1 MNTKKKTK
9 FLSVLLTLVMLVGL
23 VPTTVFAWTA
33 PTLSGNGG
41 DAWNIQLSD
50 EGVLSWNTIS
60 EATSYDIY
68 VDKTAMGG
76 TVTKIQGVT
85 GTSYNLINRFKEL
98 KLENGTYYFQ
108 IKANGPNTTS
118 STISFKYVSP
128 QDKLSEPRNLRWEGT
143 IAKWD
148 SVANA
153 TGYEVKLYTDD
164 GYLQLSKT
172 ATTTQYDWTTEA
184 ADGRWFEV
192 VATADNYRDSNPA
205 EGPKYGT
212 YSWTAP
218 TLTGGKA
225 EWNVQLSDDGMLKW
239 NDMGSATYD
248 IEVEKTAM
256 GGTVTNIYSINTNTY
271 NLINRFKT
279 LKLEN
284 GTYYFT
290 IKANDT
296 SEISGTISFRYV
308 SPESK
313 LSAPQNL
320 RWDGTVAKWDSVANA
335 TGYTVILYTSS
346 GSVQLSKT
354 TSETQY
360 NWDTEAA
367 DGRWFK
373 VVATADNYR
382 DSNAAESPKYVVV
395 SYSIGAYPYDATV
408 SQTQAGGQVY
418 LSTDKGTDGW
428 SSDGYIKKATE
439 GTTVT
444 LNANPAPGYKFV
456 EWRQG
461 TAGATISTDA
471 NYQFTASE
479 NKYLYAVFEAIST
492 TEYQIELQVFD
503 ITYTANHTGGT
514 VKVQTNKGSADGTN
528 PKAYA
533 TKDTAVTI
541 TATPAAGYEFVAW
554 KKWTP
559 HNATAFSTDATYTFT
574 ATDTVVDPSENP
586 PLFLYAVFQETQPQA
601 TTYEINCVSHNLS
614 SNEIGGK
621 VFLETDKGG
630 TGYAT
635 SQQKYATENTTVR
648 LIAVAEP
655 GYQFVAWRK
664 GTPTDANATVS
675 TNTEYQFTATEAV
688 WMYAVFEYTPDCTIE
703 CIPFDITGGINNGQ
717 NNVGGTVSIQ
727 TDKGTASGTIT
738 QSLKATRNS
747 SVTVNAVAASGYEF
761 LGWKK
766 ASPYVQDFVSTT
778 ASYTFNINEELYLY
792 AVFQKIPPV
801 VGGFIDFL
809 TTDNNVCFAETDES
823 GFMRVNLFGN
833 GKAMKLSLVYRTDN
847 LDLKFDGWYTAKEG
861 GEKVTEDTVFNGYT
875 ILYDRWTEANIDNA
889 KIITAI
895 EIPNSALVNGYTEIE
910 YINASSVVNMP
921 GVVNS
926 KVYAV
931 YNGLN
936 AYGSQVTGAETIDT
950 SKDYSVVTTVKLQD
964 GYYFAPNISLTAQ
977 HGVRAGVTYRAIVD
991 GVGVT
996 TNTWNNFATS
1006 VDICINFP
1014 AGGNNVGFT
1023 TEPVG
1028 GTVNENEPYNFT
1040 WEVSG
1045 QPTAAELQMKN
1056 GSEWAKADDL
1066 NINQTNGTISAQT
1079 GTKTYRI
1086 LVTYGNSGSIY
1097 CNEFTVTWLADV
1109 QNTFSMSPVSGSVK
1123 NGTDYYYTWACVQTP
1138 ATANL
1143 ERKNGNSWD
1152 DLGTATSRKITYDNN
1167 YADTTQTFRI
1177 KATMAG
1183 GNPFYSDEFTVT
1195 YKATPLFAVQPGN
1208 GKVAVGS
1215 TYTVNYT
1222 VQTSA
1227 GDGEFD
1233 GNNSVLQTKNGGNW
1247 ENVSTPVYATETVVP
1262 AQNSATTETYRVG
1275 IKIGSNELL
1284 YSEEFTVQWID
1295 DYTFELDQNSL
1306 AWGSIAKSD
1315 VYDGKII
1322 KVMPTGTKEGTLKY
1336 SDPTNFT
1343 VQEWSSPYGYKT
1355 LTFTPKTDITAG
1367 THNESVHVWVT
1378 SDGSN
1383 EFEKKTVNLSI
1394 TIEAPTYTVSF
1405 DKNGGSGS
1413 MDSVYNVSGSYEL
1426 PTCTFTAPDGKEFRV
1441 WQVNGGAERNPGESI
1456 TVTGNT
1462 VLTALWKNIPVVS
1475 GYTITFAAGDGS
1487 GTMNPVAGASGTYHL
1502 PACTF
1507 TAPSGKQ
1514 FKAWQ
1519 VGGQEL
1525 QPGQTITVSANVT
1538 VTALWQNIPASYHT
1552 VYFSSANVCGVSGSY
1567 NATQYV
1573 EQGQAMTDIIVTAN
1587 DGYYFPDN
1595 LYVQGAGNGVSV
1607 TRNSYTQVT
1616 ISGTPSANVA
1626 IQFGPN
1632 TKQKEATPNTVT
1644 FEATGADTGNLCNL
1658 ENGVSYSVTGAANA
1672 EFTASGNTYA
1682 LTNVVPGTLNI
1693 VKKATDTNTKLDS
1706 DAHTYSVGKT
1716 NTIPNCYGYGCSNA
1730 SNNDGK
1736 ITGVNADMEYQKAG
1750 DNGWTPGTGSNI
1762 TGLTP
1767 GTYYVRYK
1775 ASNIN
1780 LAGNPKTITIAAY
1793 NVPALTGT
1801 VTITGDAKFGEQLTA
1816 DVSGITN
1823 NTGTLSYQ
1831 WVRNA
1836 SNIYSA
1842 TGEKYTLVADDIGN
1856 SIKVVVSSSVE
1867 SGSITSDA
1875 TATVEKADGPVAP
1888 TGLAGVAPTSDGGSD
1903 GKITGTATTMEYS
1916 SDSSFANPTGTV
1928 CPDTETTGL
1937 SAGTYYVRVKETTTH
1952 KAGAAAIVVVPAY
1965 SAPITYTVT
1974 FAAGGGTG
1982 TMADVTGISGE
1993 YTLPAN
1999 GFTAPDGKQFKAWSV
2014 DGVEKAV
2021 GDKIT
2026 VTADTTVTAIWE
2038 DIPATLYTITFNAN
2052 GGSVTPATATTA
2064 ADGKLTSLP
2073 TPTRSGSYTFKS
2085 WYTAL
2090 SGGTQVTT
2098 DTVFNADITIYAQW
2112 TYTGGGGGRSTSRY
2126 TVSFESNGGS
2136 KVSNQTVT
2144 RNSVM
2149 KEPTAPTKENFDF
2162 DGWYSDKELK
2172 TKYDFSAKV
2181 TKSFTLYA
2189 KWTEKDNSVNQIILT
2204 IGKKDAQVFGKAKSN
2219 DVAPKI
2225 EKDRTML
2232 PARFVAENLGAK
2244 VEWDGEK
2251 QLVTITGKNLKTDE
2265 NVTILITIGS
2275 ATVKVNGKEIKL
2287 DSPAFIE
2294 NDRTYTPIRFIS
2306 ESLGASV
2313 EWVEKDQKVIITKPE
2328 IKKAETK

>member
-1 MNTKKKTK
+1 MNTKMKMRT
-9 FLSVLLTLVMLVGL
+9 LSLLLCFVMLVGL

-60 EATSYDIY
+60 AATSYDIY

-118 STISFKYVSP
+118 PTISFKYVSP

-225 EWNVQLSDDGMLKW
+225 EWNVQLSDDGRLKW

-296 SEISGTISFRYV
+296 SKTSGTISFRYV

-346 GSVQLSKT
+346 GSVQLNKT

-574 ATDTVVDPSENP
+574 ATDTVVNPSENP

-717 NNVGGTVSIQ
+717 SGVGGTVSIQ

-766 ASPYVQDFVSTT
+766 ASPYVQDFVATT
-778 ASYTFNINEELYLY
+778 ASYTFDINEELYLY
-792 AVFQKIPPV
+792 AVFQEAA
-801 VGGFIDFL
+801 
-809 TTDNNVCFAETDES
+809 NV
-823 GFMRVNLFGN
+823 
-833 GKAMKLSLVYRTDN
+833 
-847 LDLKFDGWYTAKEG
+847 
-861 GEKVTEDTVFNGYT
+861 
-875 ILYDRWTEANIDNA
+875 
-889 KIITAI
+889 
-895 EIPNSALVNGYTEIE
+895 
-910 YINASSVVNMP
+910 
-921 GVVNS
+921 
-926 KVYAV
+926 
-931 YNGLN
+931 
-936 AYGSQVTGAETIDT
+936 
-950 SKDYSVVTTVKLQD
+950 
-964 GYYFAPNISLTAQ
+964 
-977 HGVRAGVTYRAIVD
+977 
-991 GVGVT
+991 
-996 TNTWNNFATS
+996 
-1006 VDICINFP
+1006 
-1014 AGGNNVGFT
+1014 
-1023 TEPVG
+1023 
-1028 GTVNENEPYNFT
+1028 
-1040 WEVSG
+1040 
-1045 QPTAAELQMKN
+1045 
-1056 GSEWAKADDL
+1056 
-1066 NINQTNGTISAQT
+1066 
-1079 GTKTYRI
+1079 
-1086 LVTYGNSGSIY
+1086 
-1097 CNEFTVTWLADV
+1097 
-1109 QNTFSMSPVSGSVK
+1109 
-1123 NGTDYYYTWACVQTP
+1123 
-1138 ATANL
+1138 
-1143 ERKNGNSWD
+1143 
-1152 DLGTATSRKITYDNN
+1152 
-1167 YADTTQTFRI
+1167 
-1177 KATMAG
+1177 
-1183 GNPFYSDEFTVT
+1183 
-1195 YKATPLFAVQPGN
+1195 
-1208 GKVAVGS
+1208 
-1215 TYTVNYT
+1215 
-1222 VQTSA
+1222 
-1227 GDGEFD
+1227 
-1233 GNNSVLQTKNGGNW
+1233 
-1247 ENVSTPVYATETVVP
+1247 
-1262 AQNSATTETYRVG
+1262 
-1275 IKIGSNELL
+1275 
-1284 YSEEFTVQWID
+1284 
-1295 DYTFELDQNSL
+1295 
-1306 AWGSIAKSD
+1306 
-1315 VYDGKII
+1315 
-1322 KVMPTGTKEGTLKY
+1322 
-1336 SDPTNFT
+1336 
-1343 VQEWSSPYGYKT
+1343 
-1355 LTFTPKTDITAG
+1355 
-1367 THNESVHVWVT
+1367 
-1378 SDGSN
+1378 
-1383 EFEKKTVNLSI
+1383 
-1394 TIEAPTYTVSF
+1394 PTYTVSF
-1405 DKNGGSGS
+1405 AANGGTGTMADVTGISGE
-1413 MDSVYNVSGSYEL
+1413 YTL
-1426 PTCTFTAPDGKEFRV
+1426 PENGFTAPDGKQFKAWSVSGTEKAV
-1441 WQVNGGAERNPGESI
+1441 GDKI
-1456 TVTGNT
+1456 TVTANT
-1462 VLTALWKNIPVVS
+1462 TVTAIWEAVEYNVTVTGGTASVGAGTPITKATMGTTVTLTADPAPSGKMFDKWVVTGVVVADANNATTTFVMPAGNVTAEATYKDIPVVT
-1475 GYTITFAAGDGS
+1475 YTVTFDANGGTGSMAA
-1487 GTMNPVAGASGTYHL
+1487 ASGVSGDYVL
-1502 PACTF
+1502 PVCGF
-1507 TAPSGKQ
+1507 TAPNGKQ
-1514 FKAWQ
+1514 FKAWSVNGSEKA
-1519 VGGQEL
+1519 VGDK
-1525 QPGQTITVSANVT
+1525 ITVSANTV
-1538 VTALWQNIPASYHT
+1538 VTAIWENIP
-1552 VYFSSANVCGVSGSY
+1552 
-1567 NATQYV
+1567 
-1573 EQGQAMTDIIVTAN
+1573 VT
-1587 DGYYFPDN
+1587 Y
-1595 LYVQGAGNGVSV
+1595 
-1607 TRNSYTQVT
+1607 
-1616 ISGTPSANVA
+1616 
-1626 IQFGPN
+1626 
-1632 TKQKEATPNTVT
+1632 
-1644 FEATGADTGNLCNL
+1644 
-1658 ENGVSYSVTGAANA
+1658 
-1672 EFTASGNTYA
+1672 
-1682 LTNVVPGTLNI
+1682 
-1693 VKKATDTNTKLDS
+1693 
-1706 DAHTYSVGKT
+1706 
-1716 NTIPNCYGYGCSNA
+1716 
-1730 SNNDGK
+1730 
-1736 ITGVNADMEYQKAG
+1736 
-1750 DNGWTPGTGSNI
+1750 
-1762 TGLTP
+1762 
-1767 GTYYVRYK
+1767 
-1775 ASNIN
+1775 
-1780 LAGNPKTITIAAY
+1780 
-1793 NVPALTGT
+1793 
-1801 VTITGDAKFGEQLTA
+1801 
-1816 DVSGITN
+1816 
-1823 NTGTLSYQ
+1823 
-1831 WVRNA
+1831 
-1836 SNIYSA
+1836 
-1842 TGEKYTLVADDIGN
+1842 
-1856 SIKVVVSSSVE
+1856 
-1867 SGSITSDA
+1867 
-1875 TATVEKADGPVAP
+1875 
-1888 TGLAGVAPTSDGGSD
+1888 
-1903 GKITGTATTMEYS
+1903 
-1916 SDSSFANPTGTV
+1916 
-1928 CPDTETTGL
+1928 
-1937 SAGTYYVRVKETTTH
+1937 
-1952 KAGAAAIVVVPAY
+1952 
-1965 SAPITYTVT
+1965 YTVT
-1974 FAAGGGTG
+1974 FDSNGGSAVTAQSIEAGQNATKPADPTKDGFDFKGWTLNGSAYDFNTAVNSNITLVAAWDQQQVQPTVYTVTFDSNGGSAVTAQSIEAGQKATKPADPTKDGYDFKGWTLNGSAYDFNTAVNGNITLVATWEQQQVVPTTYTVSFAANGGKG

-1999 GFTAPDGKQFKAWSV
+1999 GFTAPNGKQFKAWSV
-2014 DGVEKAV
+2014 NGSEKAV

-2026 VTADTTVTAIWE
+2026 VTADTTVTAVWE
-2038 DIPATLYTITFNAN
+2038 NIPAGHTC
-2052 GGSVTPATATTA
+2052 
-2064 ADGKLTSLP
+2064 
-2073 TPTRSGSYTFKS
+2073 
-2085 WYTAL
+2085 
-2090 SGGTQVTT
+2090 
-2098 DTVFNADITIYAQW
+2098 DIKP
-2112 TYTGGGGGRSTSRY
+2112 
-2126 TVSFESNGGS
+2126 V
-2136 KVSNQTVT
+2136 
-2144 RNSVM
+2144 
-2149 KEPTAPTKENFDF
+2149 
-2162 DGWYSDKELK
+2162 
-2172 TKYDFSAKV
+2172 
-2181 TKSFTLYA
+2181 
-2189 KWTEKDNSVNQIILT
+2189 
-2204 IGKKDAQVFGKAKSN
+2204 
-2219 DVAPKI
+2219 
-2225 EKDRTML
+2225 
-2232 PARFVAENLGAK
+2232 AK
-2244 VEWDGEK
+2244 VEPTCTEG
-2251 QLVTITGKNLKTDE
+2251 
-2265 NVTILITIGS
+2265 
-2275 ATVKVNGKEIKL
+2275 GKEAYYKCEGCGKFYEDALGTKEITDLASWGNLAKL
-2287 DSPAFIE
+2287 GHTESDWKSDKDNHWKECTVAGCGVIIE
-2294 NDRTYTPIRFIS
+2294 NSKAAHADANNDGKCDICEYNVGKTSTNPGNKPSDDVQSPQTGDNSMMWLWVALLFVSGFGVVATTVYGKRRTAR
-2306 ESLGASV
+2306 
-2313 EWVEKDQKVIITKPE
+2313 K
-2328 IKKAETK
+2328 